1 MGGRAGG
8 VRVGVESFASG
19 SLRVIAALVRN
30 VGLRA
35 ISVIICVCRAL
46 DADTILVSV
55 LLAIVHD

>member
-8 VRVGVESFASG
+8 VRIGVESFASG

-35 ISVIICVCRAL
+35 ISVIICV
-46 DADTILVSV
+46 
-55 LLAIVHD
+55 